1 MSKIEK
7 VLNMIDKIKGSL
19 PPAEYVRIDDIRAML
34 IQKKSKKE
42 TLFDRAIQELKMGG
56 DVEVYGNQIR
66 LNQ

>member
-7 VLNMIDKIKGSL
+7 VLNMMDKIKEAL
-19 PPAEYVRIDDIRAML
+19 PPATYVTIDDIRIGL
-34 IQKKSKKE
+34 LQRKSKKE